1 MSNYT
6 GANVIVAGDVTKY
19 QPDAF
24 GFGIASTDTE
34 ATNFFTQTTNDILR
48 QLRIEWWPV
57 YKTNVYT
64 DITVL
69 GTNEMENTKVNLDQ
83 FERAGVY
90 LFLGRFLCPALTKFR
105 PETEKDRFERMAE
118 HYMSEYNKEFDSI
131 LEDGVEYDTTGDG
144 TIVKNERE
152 PLHGTRRLVRWFKYC
167 LFH

>member
-34 ATNFFTQTTNDILR
+34 ATNFFAQTTNDILR

-152 PLHGTRRLVRWFKYC
+152 PLHGTRRLVR
-167 LFH
+167 